1 MTFEIAIVL
10 GVIILMFILF
20 VSELFPLDVTALSIL
35 AVVLVLGFITP
46 EEAISGF
53 ANPAVITIALLFVL
67 SHSLQKSGILEYM
80 VIRLNKLTERS
91 RFLGL
96 FVFLITVAMASAFV
110 NNTAIV
116 AIFIPLT
123 IRFAQKYNLSPSKLL
138 IPLSYIAIIGG
149 TLTLV
154 GTSTNLLVN
163 SIYVNTASSSSMEG
177 VLSPPTPLG
186 MFEFAKFGLVMLVI
200 GMAYLLIAVP
210 FLIPSRTIT
219 SSLTKSYH
227 MGGYLTELK
236 VSEESPLVGRTCKKR
251 AVNKNYD
258 ITVLDILRN
267 GNLISKNIR
276 DTIIHPGDIL
286 FVRGSLENFLRMKEV
301 EKVTMLTD
309 EKLTQDELIHDDNTL
324 VECLLTNQTDLV
336 GKSLMEINFRRRFGS
351 FILAIRRE
359 GEILRKKIAHVVLQA
374 FDTLLVYGPIEK
386 IKELSDSGD
395 FIVLG
400 EIEATLQKHKYWWVS
415 VAVILGA
422 VILAALGLVPILKG
436 ALVGA
441 IFLLVIRVVTANE
454 AYQSINWQVIV
465 LIAALIPLGIV
476 VQKSGTAFWIGTV
489 LNDIANT
496 FNPVIRPTVMLS
508 LVYLVTI
515 ILTEMTSNAATAII
529 LTPIAISASQQM
541 GLDPRPFVFAVCFA
555 ASASFITP
563 IGYQTNLMVY
573 GPGGYKFS
581 DYMRVGLPL
590 AVVLWIMATWLIPIL
605 WPFTSIN
612 V

>member
-1 MTFEIAIVL
+1 MTPEIAIVL
-10 GVIILMFILF
+10 GVITLMFILF
-20 VSELFPLDVTALSIL
+20 VMELFPLDVTALSIL
-35 AVVLVLGFITP
+35 AVVLVLGYISP

-67 SHSLQKSGILEYM
+67 SHALQKSGILEYM

-96 FVFLITVAMASAFV
+96 FVFLISVALASAFV

-123 IRFAQKYNLSPSKLL
+123 IRLAQKYNLSPSKLL
-138 IPLSYIAIIGG
+138 MPLSYIAIIGG

-163 SIYVNTASSSSMEG
+163 SIYVNSISSS
-177 VLSPPTPLG
+177 PPLG

-210 FLIPSRTIT
+210 FLIPSRTVT

-236 VSEESPLVGRTCKKR
+236 VSAESPLVGRTCKER

-267 GNLISKNIR
+267 GKLISKNIR
-276 DTIIHPGDIL
+276 DTFIHPEDIL

-324 VECLLTNQTDLV
+324 VECLITNKTDLV

-374 FDTLLVYGPIEK
+374 FDTLLIYGPIEK

-415 VAVILGA
+415 VAVIFGA
-422 VILAALGLVPILKG
+422 VILAALGIVPILKG
-436 ALVGA
+436 ALIGA
-441 IFLLVIRVVTANE
+441 IFLLVIKVITANE

-476 VQKSGTAFWIGTV
+476 IQKSGTAFWIGTV
-489 LNDIANT
+489 LNDIANAFDT
-496 FNPVIRPTVMLS
+496 LVRPTVMLS

-529 LTPIAISASQQM
+529 MTPIAISAAQQM
-541 GLDPRPFVFAVCFA
+541 GLDPRTFVFAVCFA

-573 GPGGYKFS
+573 GPGGYKFT
-581 DYMRVGLPL
+581 DYVRVGLPL
-590 AVVLWIMATWLIPIL
+590 AIVLWCIATWLIPIL
-605 WPFTSIN
+605 WPFASIN

>member
-1 MTFEIAIVL
+1 MTPEIAIVL
-10 GVIILMFILF
+10 GVITLMFILF
-20 VSELFPLDVTALSIL
+20 VMELFPLDVTALSIL
-35 AVVLVLGFITP
+35 AVVLVLGYISP

-67 SHSLQKSGILEYM
+67 SHALQKSGILEYM

-96 FVFLITVAMASAFV
+96 FVFLISVALASAFV

-123 IRFAQKYNLSPSKLL
+123 IRLAQKYNLSPSKLL
-138 IPLSYIAIIGG
+138 MPLSYIAIIGG

-163 SIYVNTASSSSMEG
+163 SIYINSISSA
-177 VLSPPTPLG
+177 PPLG

-210 FLIPSRTIT
+210 FLIPSRTVT

-236 VSEESPLVGRTCKKR
+236 VSADSPLVGRTCKER

-258 ITVLDILRN
+258 ITVLDILRD
-267 GNLISKNIR
+267 GKLISKNMR
-276 DTIIHPGDIL
+276 DTFIHPEDIL

-324 VECLLTNQTDLV
+324 VECLITNKTDLV

-374 FDTLLVYGPIEK
+374 FDTLLIYGPIEK

-415 VAVILGA
+415 VAVIFCA
-422 VILAALGLVPILKG
+422 VILAALGIVPILKG
-436 ALVGA
+436 ALIGA
-441 IFLLVIRVVTANE
+441 IFLLVIKVITANE

-476 VQKSGTAFWIGTV
+476 IQKSGTAFWIATV
-489 LNDIANT
+489 LNDIANA
-496 FNPVIRPTVMLS
+496 FNPLVRPTVMLS

-529 LTPIAISASQQM
+529 MTPIAISAAQQM
-541 GLDPRPFVFAVCFA
+541 GLDPRTFVFAVCFA

-573 GPGGYKFS
+573 GPGGYKFT
-581 DYMRVGLPL
+581 DYVRVGLPL
-590 AVVLWIMATWLIPIL
+590 AIVLWCIATWLIPIL
-605 WPFTSIN
+605 WPFASIN

>member
-1 MTFEIAIVL
+1 MTLEIAIVL
-10 GVIILMFILF
+10 GVITLMFILF
-20 VSELFPLDVTALSIL
+20 VMELFPLDVTALSIL
-35 AVVLVLGFITP
+35 AVVLVLGYISP

-67 SHSLQKSGILEYM
+67 SHALQKSGILEYM

-96 FVFLITVAMASAFV
+96 FVFLISVALASAFV

-123 IRFAQKYNLSPSKLL
+123 IRLAQKYNLSPSKLL
-138 IPLSYIAIIGG
+138 MPLSYIAIIGG

-163 SIYVNTASSSSMEG
+163 SIYVNTISSS
-177 VLSPPTPLG
+177 PPLG

-200 GMAYLLIAVP
+200 GVAYLLIAVP
-210 FLIPSRTIT
+210 FLLPSRTVT

-236 VSEESPLVGRTCKKR
+236 VSAESPLVGRTCKER

-258 ITVLDILRN
+258 ITVLDILRD
-267 GNLISKNIR
+267 GKLISKNIR
-276 DTIIHPGDIL
+276 DTFIHPEDIL

-324 VECLLTNQTDLV
+324 VECLITNQTDLV

-374 FDTLLVYGPIEK
+374 FDTLLIYGPIEK

-415 VAVILGA
+415 VAVIFGA
-422 VILAALGLVPILKG
+422 VILAALGIVPILKG
-436 ALVGA
+436 ALIGA
-441 IFLLVIRVVTANE
+441 IFLLVIRVITANE

-476 VQKSGTAFWIGTV
+476 IQKSGTAFWIGTV
-489 LNDIANT
+489 LNDIANA
-496 FNPVIRPTVMLS
+496 FDPLIRPTIMLS
-508 LVYLVTI
+508 LIYLVTI

-529 LTPIAISASQQM
+529 MTPIAISAAQQM
-541 GLDPRPFVFAVCFA
+541 GLDPRTFVFAVCFA

-573 GPGGYKFS
+573 GPGGYKFT
-581 DYMRVGLPL
+581 DYVRVGLPL
-590 AVVLWIMATWLIPIL
+590 AIVLWCMATWLIPIL
-605 WPFTSIN
+605 WPFASIN

>member
-1 MTFEIAIVL
+1 MTLEIAIVL
-10 GVIILMFILF
+10 GVITLMFILF
-20 VSELFPLDVTALSIL
+20 VMELFPLDVTALSIL
-35 AVVLVLGFITP
+35 AVVLVLGYISP

-67 SHSLQKSGILEYM
+67 SHALQKSGILEYM

-96 FVFLITVAMASAFV
+96 FVFLISVALASAFV

-123 IRFAQKYNLSPSKLL
+123 IRLAQKYNLSPSKLL
-138 IPLSYIAIIGG
+138 MPLSYIAIIGG

-163 SIYVNTASSSSMEG
+163 SIYVNSISSS
-177 VLSPPTPLG
+177 PPLG

-210 FLIPSRTIT
+210 FLIPSRTVT

-236 VSEESPLVGRTCKKR
+236 VSAESPLVGRTCKER

-258 ITVLDILRN
+258 ITVLDILRD
-267 GNLISKNIR
+267 GKLISKNIR
-276 DTIIHPGDIL
+276 DTFIHPEDIL

-309 EKLTQDELIHDDNTL
+309 EKLTQVELVHDDNTL
-324 VECLLTNQTDLV
+324 VECLITNQTDLV

-374 FDTLLVYGPIEK
+374 FDTLLIYGPIEK

-415 VAVILGA
+415 VAVILGT
-422 VILAALGLVPILKG
+422 VILAALGIVPILKG
-436 ALVGA
+436 ALIGT
-441 IFLLVIRVVTANE
+441 IFLLVIRVITANE

-476 VQKSGTAFWIGTV
+476 IQKSGTAFWIGTV

-496 FNPVIRPTVMLS
+496 FNPLIRPTIMLS

-529 LTPIAISASQQM
+529 MTPIAISAAQQM
-541 GLDPRPFVFAVCFA
+541 GLDPRTFVFAVCFA

-573 GPGGYKFS
+573 GPGGYKFT
-581 DYMRVGLPL
+581 DYVRMGLPL
-590 AVVLWIMATWLIPIL
+590 AIVLWCIATWLIPIL

-612 V
+612 A

>member
-1 MTFEIAIVL
+1 MTLEIAIVL
-10 GVIILMFILF
+10 GVITLMFILF
-20 VSELFPLDVTALSIL
+20 VGELFPLDVTALSIL
-35 AVVLVLGFITP
+35 AVVLVLGYISP

-67 SHSLQKSGILEYM
+67 SHALQKSGILEYM

-96 FVFLITVAMASAFV
+96 FVFLISVALASAFV

-123 IRFAQKYNLSPSKLL
+123 IRLAQKYNLSPSKLL
-138 IPLSYIAIIGG
+138 MPLSYIAIIGG

-163 SIYVNTASSSSMEG
+163 SIYVNTIPSS
-177 VLSPPTPLG
+177 PPLG

-200 GMAYLLIAVP
+200 GVAYLLIAVP
-210 FLIPSRTIT
+210 FLIPSRTVT

-236 VSEESPLVGRTCKKR
+236 VSEESPLVGRTCKER

-258 ITVLDILRN
+258 ITVLDILRD
-267 GNLISKNIR
+267 GKLISKNIR
-276 DTIIHPGDIL
+276 DTIIYPEDIL

-324 VECLLTNQTDLV
+324 VECLITNKTDLV

-374 FDTLLVYGPIEK
+374 FDTLLIYGPIEK

-415 VAVILGA
+415 VAVIFCA
-422 VILAALGLVPILKG
+422 VILAALGIVPILKG
-436 ALVGA
+436 ALIGA
-441 IFLLVIRVVTANE
+441 IFLLVIKVITANE

-476 VQKSGTAFWIGTV
+476 IQKSGTAFWIGTV
-489 LNDIANT
+489 LNDIANA
-496 FNPVIRPTVMLS
+496 FDPLIRPTIMLS
-508 LVYLVTI
+508 LIYLVTI
-515 ILTEMTSNAATAII
+515 ILTETTSNAATAII
-529 LTPIAISASQQM
+529 MTPIAISAAQQM
-541 GLDPRPFVFAVCFA
+541 GLDPRTFVFAVCFA

-573 GPGGYKFS
+573 GPGGYKFT
-581 DYMRVGLPL
+581 DYVRVGLPL
-590 AVVLWIMATWLIPIL
+590 AIVLWCIATWLIPIL
-605 WPFTSIN
+605 WPFASIN

>member
-1 MTFEIAIVL
+1 MTLEIAIVL
-10 GVIILMFILF
+10 GVITLMFILF
-20 VSELFPLDVTALSIL
+20 VMELFPLDVTALSIL
-35 AVVLVLGFITP
+35 AVVLVLGYISP

-67 SHSLQKSGILEYM
+67 SHALQKSGILEYM

-96 FVFLITVAMASAFV
+96 FVFLISVALASAFV

-123 IRFAQKYNLSPSKLL
+123 IRLAQKYNLSPSKLL
-138 IPLSYIAIIGG
+138 MPLSYIAIIGG

-163 SIYVNTASSSSMEG
+163 SIYVNTIPSS
-177 VLSPPTPLG
+177 PPLG

-210 FLIPSRTIT
+210 FLIPSRTVT

-236 VSEESPLVGRTCKKR
+236 VSEESPLVGRTCKER

-258 ITVLDILRN
+258 ITVLDILRD
-267 GNLISKNIR
+267 GKLISKNIR
-276 DTIIHPGDIL
+276 DTIIYPEDIL

-324 VECLLTNQTDLV
+324 VECLITNQTDLV

-374 FDTLLVYGPIEK
+374 FDTLLIYGPIEK

-415 VAVILGA
+415 VAVILGT
-422 VILAALGLVPILKG
+422 VILAALGIVPILKG
-436 ALVGA
+436 ALIGA
-441 IFLLVIRVVTANE
+441 IFLLVIRVITANE

-476 VQKSGTAFWIGTV
+476 IQKSGTAFWIGTV
-489 LNDIANT
+489 LNDIANA
-496 FNPVIRPTVMLS
+496 FNPLIRPTIMLS
-508 LVYLVTI
+508 LIYLVTI

-529 LTPIAISASQQM
+529 MTPIAISAAQQM
-541 GLDPRPFVFAVCFA
+541 GLDPRTFVFAVCFA

-573 GPGGYKFS
+573 SPGGYKFT
-581 DYMRVGLPL
+581 DYVRVGLPL
-590 AVVLWIMATWLIPIL
+590 AIVLWCMATWLIPIL
-605 WPFTSIN
+605 WPFASIN

>member
-1 MTFEIAIVL
+1 MTPEIAIVL
-10 GVIILMFILF
+10 GVITLMFILF
-20 VSELFPLDVTALSIL
+20 VMELFPLDVTALSIL
-35 AVVLVLGFITP
+35 AVVLVLGYISP

-67 SHSLQKSGILEYM
+67 SHALQKSGILEYM

-96 FVFLITVAMASAFV
+96 FIFLISVALASAFV

-123 IRFAQKYNLSPSKLL
+123 IRLAQKYNLSPSKLL
-138 IPLSYIAIIGG
+138 MPLSYIAIIGG

-163 SIYVNTASSSSMEG
+163 SIYVNTISSS
-177 VLSPPTPLG
+177 PPLG

-210 FLIPSRTIT
+210 FLIPSRTVT

-236 VSEESPLVGRTCKKR
+236 VSAESPLVGRTCKER

-258 ITVLDILRN
+258 ITVLDILRD
-267 GNLISKNIR
+267 GKLISKNIR
-276 DTIIHPGDIL
+276 DTFIHPEDIL

-324 VECLLTNQTDLV
+324 VECLITNQTDLV

-374 FDTLLVYGPIEK
+374 FDTLLIYGPIEK

-415 VAVILGA
+415 VAVILGT
-422 VILAALGLVPILKG
+422 VILAALGIVPILKG
-436 ALVGA
+436 ALIGA
-441 IFLLVIRVVTANE
+441 IFLLVIRVITANE

-476 VQKSGTAFWIGTV
+476 IQKSGTAFWIGTV

-496 FNPVIRPTVMLS
+496 FNPLIRPTIMLS

-529 LTPIAISASQQM
+529 MTPIAISAAQQM
-541 GLDPRPFVFAVCFA
+541 GLDPRTFVFAVCFA

-573 GPGGYKFS
+573 GPGGYKFT
-581 DYMRVGLPL
+581 DYVRVGLPL
-590 AVVLWIMATWLIPIL
+590 AIVLWCMATWLIPIL

-612 V
+612 A

>member
-1 MTFEIAIVL
+1 MTLEIAIVL
-10 GVIILMFILF
+10 GVITLMFILF
-20 VSELFPLDVTALSIL
+20 VMELFPLDVTALSIL
-35 AVVLVLGFITP
+35 AVVLVLGYISP

-67 SHSLQKSGILEYM
+67 SHALQKSGILEYM

-96 FVFLITVAMASAFV
+96 FVFLISVALASAFV

-123 IRFAQKYNLSPSKLL
+123 IRLAQKYNLSPSKLL
-138 IPLSYIAIIGG
+138 MPLSYIAIIGG

-163 SIYVNTASSSSMEG
+163 SIYVNSISSS
-177 VLSPPTPLG
+177 PPLG

-210 FLIPSRTIT
+210 FLIPSRTVT

-236 VSEESPLVGRTCKKR
+236 VSAESPLVGRTCKER

-258 ITVLDILRN
+258 ITVLDILRD
-267 GNLISKNIR
+267 GKLISKNIR
-276 DTIIHPGDIL
+276 DTFIHPEDIL

-309 EKLTQDELIHDDNTL
+309 EKLTQVELIHDDNTL
-324 VECLLTNQTDLV
+324 VECLITNQTDLV

-374 FDTLLVYGPIEK
+374 FDTLLIYGPIEK

-415 VAVILGA
+415 VAVILGT
-422 VILAALGLVPILKG
+422 VILAALGIVPILKG
-436 ALVGA
+436 ALIGT
-441 IFLLVIRVVTANE
+441 IFLLVIRVITANE

-476 VQKSGTAFWIGTV
+476 IQKSGTAFWIGTV
-489 LNDIANT
+489 LNDIANA
-496 FNPVIRPTVMLS
+496 FNPLIRPTIMLS

-529 LTPIAISASQQM
+529 MTPIAISAAQQM
-541 GLDPRPFVFAVCFA
+541 GLDPRTFVFAVCFA

-573 GPGGYKFS
+573 GPGGYKFT
-581 DYMRVGLPL
+581 DYVRVGLPL
-590 AVVLWIMATWLIPIL
+590 AIVLWCIATWLIPIL

-612 V
+612 A

>member
-1 MTFEIAIVL
+1 MTLEIAIVL
-10 GVIILMFILF
+10 GVITLMFILF
-20 VSELFPLDVTALSIL
+20 VGELFPLDVTALSIL
-35 AVVLVLGFITP
+35 AVVLVLGYISP

-53 ANPAVITIALLFVL
+53 ANPAVIIIALLFVL
-67 SHSLQKSGILEYM
+67 SHALQKSGILEYM

-96 FVFLITVAMASAFV
+96 FVFLISVALASAFV

-123 IRFAQKYNLSPSKLL
+123 IRLAQKYNLSPSKLL
-138 IPLSYIAIIGG
+138 MPLSYIAIIGG

-163 SIYVNTASSSSMEG
+163 SIYVNSISSA
-177 VLSPPTPLG
+177 PPLG

-200 GMAYLLIAVP
+200 GVAYLLIAVP
-210 FLIPSRTIT
+210 FLIPSRTVT

-236 VSEESPLVGRTCKKR
+236 VSEESPLVGRTCKER

-258 ITVLDILRN
+258 ITVLDILRD
-267 GNLISKNIR
+267 GKLISKNIR
-276 DTIIHPGDIL
+276 DTIIYPEDIL

-324 VECLLTNQTDLV
+324 VECLITNRTDLV

-374 FDTLLVYGPIEK
+374 FDTLLIYGPIEK

-415 VAVILGA
+415 VAVILGT
-422 VILAALGLVPILKG
+422 VILAALGIVPILKG
-436 ALVGA
+436 ALIGA
-441 IFLLVIRVVTANE
+441 IFLLVIRVITANE

-476 VQKSGTAFWIGTV
+476 IQKSGTSFWIGTV
-489 LNDIANT
+489 LNDIANA
-496 FNPVIRPTVMLS
+496 FDPLIRPTIMLS
-508 LVYLVTI
+508 LIYLVTI
-515 ILTEMTSNAATAII
+515 ILTETTSNAATAII
-529 LTPIAISASQQM
+529 MTPIAISAAQQM
-541 GLDPRPFVFAVCFA
+541 GLDPRTFVFAVCFA

-573 GPGGYKFS
+573 SPGGYKFT
-581 DYMRVGLPL
+581 DYVRVGLPL
-590 AVVLWIMATWLIPIL
+590 AIVLWCMATWLIPIL
-605 WPFTSIN
+605 WPFASIN

>member
-1 MTFEIAIVL
+1 MTPEIAIVL
-10 GVIILMFILF
+10 GVITLMFILF
-20 VSELFPLDVTALSIL
+20 VMELFPLDVTALSIL
-35 AVVLVLGFITP
+35 AVVLVLGYISP

-67 SHSLQKSGILEYM
+67 SHALQKSGILEYM

-96 FVFLITVAMASAFV
+96 FVFLISVALASAFV

-123 IRFAQKYNLSPSKLL
+123 IRLAQKYNLSPSKLL
-138 IPLSYIAIIGG
+138 MPLSYIAIIGG

-163 SIYVNTASSSSMEG
+163 SIYINSISSS
-177 VLSPPTPLG
+177 PPLG

-210 FLIPSRTIT
+210 FLIPSRTVT

-236 VSEESPLVGRTCKKR
+236 VSAESPLVGRTCKER

-258 ITVLDILRN
+258 ITVLDILRD
-267 GNLISKNIR
+267 GKLISKNIR
-276 DTIIHPGDIL
+276 DTFIHPEDIL

-309 EKLTQDELIHDDNTL
+309 EKLTQNELIHDDNTL
-324 VECLLTNQTDLV
+324 VECLITNKADLV

-374 FDTLLVYGPIEK
+374 FDTLLIYGPIEK

-415 VAVILGA
+415 VAVIFCA
-422 VILAALGLVPILKG
+422 IILAALGIVPILKG
-436 ALVGA
+436 ALIGA
-441 IFLLVIRVVTANE
+441 IFLLVIKVITANE

-476 VQKSGTAFWIGTV
+476 IQKSGTAFWIATV
-489 LNDIANT
+489 LNDIANA
-496 FNPVIRPTVMLS
+496 FNPLVRPTVMLS

-529 LTPIAISASQQM
+529 MTPIAISAAQQM
-541 GLDPRPFVFAVCFA
+541 GLDPRTFVFAVCFA

-573 GPGGYKFS
+573 GPGGYKFT
-581 DYMRVGLPL
+581 DYVRVGLPL
-590 AVVLWIMATWLIPIL
+590 AIVLWCIATWLIPIL

-612 V
+612 A

>member
-1 MTFEIAIVL
+1 MTLEIAIVL
-10 GVIILMFILF
+10 GVITLMFILF
-20 VSELFPLDVTALSIL
+20 VMELFPLDVTALSIL
-35 AVVLVLGFITP
+35 AVVLVLGYISP

-67 SHSLQKSGILEYM
+67 SHALQKSGILEYM

-96 FVFLITVAMASAFV
+96 FVFLISVALASAFV

-123 IRFAQKYNLSPSKLL
+123 IRLAQKYNLSPSKLL
-138 IPLSYIAIIGG
+138 MPLSYIAIIGG

-163 SIYVNTASSSSMEG
+163 SIYVNSISSS
-177 VLSPPTPLG
+177 PPLG

-210 FLIPSRTIT
+210 FLIPSRTVT

-236 VSEESPLVGRTCKKR
+236 VSAESPLVGRTCKER

-258 ITVLDILRN
+258 ITVLDILRD
-267 GNLISKNIR
+267 GKLISKNIR
-276 DTIIHPGDIL
+276 DTFIHPEDIL

-324 VECLLTNQTDLV
+324 VECLITNQTDLV

-374 FDTLLVYGPIEK
+374 FDTLLIYGPIEK

-415 VAVILGA
+415 VAVILGT
-422 VILAALGLVPILKG
+422 VILAALGIVPILKG
-436 ALVGA
+436 ALIGA
-441 IFLLVIRVVTANE
+441 IFLLAIRVITANE

-476 VQKSGTAFWIGTV
+476 IQKSGTAFWIGTV

-496 FNPVIRPTVMLS
+496 FNPLIRPTIMLS

-529 LTPIAISASQQM
+529 MTPIAISAAQQM
-541 GLDPRPFVFAVCFA
+541 GLDPRTFVFAVCFA

-573 GPGGYKFS
+573 GPGGYKFT
-581 DYMRVGLPL
+581 DYVRVGLPL
-590 AVVLWIMATWLIPIL
+590 AIVLWCIATWLIPIL

-612 V
+612 A

>member
-1 MTFEIAIVL
+1 MTPEIAIVL
-10 GVIILMFILF
+10 GVITLMFILF
-20 VSELFPLDVTALSIL
+20 VMELFPLDVTALSIL
-35 AVVLVLGFITP
+35 AVVLVLGYISP

-53 ANPAVITIALLFVL
+53 SNPAVITIALLFVL
-67 SHSLQKSGILEYM
+67 SHALQKSGILEYM

-96 FVFLITVAMASAFV
+96 FVFLILVALASAFI

-123 IRFAQKYNLSPSKLL
+123 IRLAQKYNISPSKLL
-138 IPLSYIAIIGG
+138 MPLSYIAIIGG

-163 SIYVNTASSSSMEG
+163 SIYVNTISSS
-177 VLSPPTPLG
+177 PPLG

-210 FLIPSRTIT
+210 FLIPSRTVT

-236 VSEESPLVGRTCKKR
+236 VSAESPLVGRTCKER

-258 ITVLDILRN
+258 VTVLDILRD
-267 GNLISKNIR
+267 GKLISKNIR
-276 DTIIHPGDIL
+276 DTFIHPEDIL

-309 EKLTQDELIHDDNTL
+309 EKLTQDELVHDDNTL
-324 VECLLTNQTDLV
+324 VECLITNQTDLV

-374 FDTLLVYGPIEK
+374 FDTLLIYGPIEK

-415 VAVILGA
+415 VAVILGI
-422 VILAALGLVPILKG
+422 VILAALGIVSILKG
-436 ALVGA
+436 ALIGA
-441 IFLLVIRVVTANE
+441 IFLLAIRVITANE

-476 VQKSGTAFWIGTV
+476 IQKSGTAFWIGTV
-489 LNDIANT
+489 LNDIANA
-496 FNPVIRPTVMLS
+496 FNPLIRPTIMLS

-529 LTPIAISASQQM
+529 MTPIAISAAQQM
-541 GLDPRPFVFAVCFA
+541 ELDPRTFVFAVCFA

-573 GPGGYKFS
+573 GPGGYKFT
-581 DYMRVGLPL
+581 DYVRVGLPL
-590 AVVLWIMATWLIPIL
+590 AIVLWCIATWLIPIL
-605 WPFTSIN
+605 WPFASIN
-612 V
+612 A

>member
-1 MTFEIAIVL
+1 MTLEIAIVL
-10 GVIILMFILF
+10 GVITLMFILF
-20 VSELFPLDVTALSIL
+20 VMELFPLDVTALSIL
-35 AVVLVLGFITP
+35 AVVLVLGYISP

-67 SHSLQKSGILEYM
+67 SHALQKSGILEYM

-96 FVFLITVAMASAFV
+96 FVFLISVALASAFV

-123 IRFAQKYNLSPSKLL
+123 IRLAQKYNLSPSKLL
-138 IPLSYIAIIGG
+138 MPLSYIAIIGG

-163 SIYVNTASSSSMEG
+163 SIYVNSISSS
-177 VLSPPTPLG
+177 PPLG

-210 FLIPSRTIT
+210 FLIPSRTVT

-236 VSEESPLVGRTCKKR
+236 VSAESPLVGRTCKER

-258 ITVLDILRN
+258 ITVLDILRD
-267 GNLISKNIR
+267 GKLISKNIR
-276 DTIIHPGDIL
+276 DTFIHPEDIL

-324 VECLLTNQTDLV
+324 VECLITNQTDLV

-374 FDTLLVYGPIEK
+374 FDTLLIYGPIEK

-415 VAVILGA
+415 VAVIFGA
-422 VILAALGLVPILKG
+422 VILAALGIVPILKG
-436 ALVGA
+436 ALIGT
-441 IFLLVIRVVTANE
+441 IFLLVIRVITANE

-476 VQKSGTAFWIGTV
+476 IQKSGTAFWIGTV
-489 LNDIANT
+489 LNDIANA
-496 FNPVIRPTVMLS
+496 FNPLIRPTIMLS

-529 LTPIAISASQQM
+529 MTPIAISAAQQM
-541 GLDPRPFVFAVCFA
+541 GLDPRTFVFAVCFA

-573 GPGGYKFS
+573 GPGGYKFT
-581 DYMRVGLPL
+581 DYVRVGLPL
-590 AVVLWIMATWLIPIL
+590 AIVLWCIATWLIPIL

-612 V
+612 A

>member
-1 MTFEIAIVL
+1 MTPEIAIVL
-10 GVIILMFILF
+10 GVITLMFILF
-20 VSELFPLDVTALSIL
+20 VMELFPLDVTALSIL
-35 AVVLVLGFITP
+35 AVVLVLGYISP

-67 SHSLQKSGILEYM
+67 SHALQKSGILEYM

-96 FVFLITVAMASAFV
+96 FVFLISVALASAFV

-123 IRFAQKYNLSPSKLL
+123 IRLAQKYNLSPSKLL
-138 IPLSYIAIIGG
+138 MPLSYIAIIGG

-163 SIYVNTASSSSMEG
+163 SIYVNSISSA
-177 VLSPPTPLG
+177 PPLG

-210 FLIPSRTIT
+210 FLIPSRTVT

-236 VSEESPLVGRTCKKR
+236 VSADSPLVGRTCKER

-267 GNLISKNIR
+267 GKLISKNIR
-276 DTIIHPGDIL
+276 DTFIHPEDIL

-324 VECLLTNQTDLV
+324 VECLITNRTDLV

-374 FDTLLVYGPIEK
+374 FDTLLIYGPIEK

-415 VAVILGA
+415 VAVIFGA
-422 VILAALGLVPILKG
+422 VILAALGIVPILKG
-436 ALVGA
+436 ALIGA
-441 IFLLVIRVVTANE
+441 IFLLVIKVITANE

-476 VQKSGTAFWIGTV
+476 IQKSGTAFWIATV
-489 LNDIANT
+489 LNDIANA
-496 FNPVIRPTVMLS
+496 FNPLVRPTVMLS

-529 LTPIAISASQQM
+529 MTPIAISAAQQM
-541 GLDPRPFVFAVCFA
+541 GLDPRTFVFAVCFA

-573 GPGGYKFS
+573 GPGGYKFT
-581 DYMRVGLPL
+581 DYVRVGLPL
-590 AVVLWIMATWLIPIL
+590 AIVLWCMATWLIPIL
-605 WPFTSIN
+605 WPFASIN

>member
-1 MTFEIAIVL
+1 MTPEIAIVL
-10 GVIILMFILF
+10 GVITLMFILF
-20 VSELFPLDVTALSIL
+20 VMELFPLDVTALSIL
-35 AVVLVLGFITP
+35 AVVLVLGYISP

-67 SHSLQKSGILEYM
+67 SHALQKSGILEYM

-96 FVFLITVAMASAFV
+96 FVFLISVALASAFV

-123 IRFAQKYNLSPSKLL
+123 IRLAQKYNLSPSKLL
-138 IPLSYIAIIGG
+138 MPLSYIAIIGG

-163 SIYVNTASSSSMEG
+163 SIYINSISSS
-177 VLSPPTPLG
+177 PPLG

-210 FLIPSRTIT
+210 FLIPSRTVT

-236 VSEESPLVGRTCKKR
+236 VSADSPLVGRTCKER

-258 ITVLDILRN
+258 ITVLDILRD
-267 GNLISKNIR
+267 GKLISKNIR
-276 DTIIHPGDIL
+276 DTFIHPEDIL

-324 VECLLTNQTDLV
+324 VECLITNQTDLV

-374 FDTLLVYGPIEK
+374 FDTLLIYGPIEK
-386 IKELSDSGD
+386 IKELSESGD

-415 VAVILGA
+415 VAVILGT
-422 VILAALGLVPILKG
+422 VILAALGIVPILKG
-436 ALVGA
+436 ALIGT
-441 IFLLVIRVVTANE
+441 IFLLVIRVITANE

-476 VQKSGTAFWIGTV
+476 IQKSGTAFWIGTV

-496 FNPVIRPTVMLS
+496 FNPLIRPTIMLS

-529 LTPIAISASQQM
+529 MTPIAISAAQQM
-541 GLDPRPFVFAVCFA
+541 GLDPRTFVFAVCFA

-573 GPGGYKFS
+573 GPGGYKFT
-581 DYMRVGLPL
+581 DYVRVGLPL
-590 AVVLWIMATWLIPIL
+590 AIVLWCIATWLIPIL

-612 V
+612 A

>member
-1 MTFEIAIVL
+1 MTPEIAIVL
-10 GVIILMFILF
+10 GVITLMFILF
-20 VSELFPLDVTALSIL
+20 VMELFPLDVTALSIL
-35 AVVLVLGFITP
+35 AVVLVLGYISP

-67 SHSLQKSGILEYM
+67 SHALQKSGILEYM

-96 FVFLITVAMASAFV
+96 FVFLISVALASAFV

-123 IRFAQKYNLSPSKLL
+123 IRLAQKYNLSPSKLL
-138 IPLSYIAIIGG
+138 MPLSYIAIIGG

-163 SIYVNTASSSSMEG
+163 SIYVNSISSS
-177 VLSPPTPLG
+177 PPLG

-210 FLIPSRTIT
+210 FLIPSRTVT

-236 VSEESPLVGRTCKKR
+236 VSADSPLVGRTCKER

-267 GNLISKNIR
+267 GKLISKNIR
-276 DTIIHPGDIL
+276 DTFIHPEDIL

-324 VECLLTNQTDLV
+324 VECLITNQTDLV

-374 FDTLLVYGPIEK
+374 FDTLLIYGPIEK

-415 VAVILGA
+415 VVVILGT
-422 VILAALGLVPILKG
+422 VILAALGIVPILKG
-436 ALVGA
+436 ALIGT
-441 IFLLVIRVVTANE
+441 IFLLVIRVITANE

-476 VQKSGTAFWIGTV
+476 IQKSGTAFWIGTV
-489 LNDIANT
+489 LNDIANA
-496 FNPVIRPTVMLS
+496 FNPLVRPTVMLS

-529 LTPIAISASQQM
+529 MTPIAISAAQQM
-541 GLDPRPFVFAVCFA
+541 GLDPRTFVFAVCFA

-573 GPGGYKFS
+573 GPGGYKFT
-581 DYMRVGLPL
+581 DYVRVGLPL
-590 AVVLWIMATWLIPIL
+590 AIVLWCIATWLIPIL
-605 WPFTSIN
+605 WPFASIN

>member
-1 MTFEIAIVL
+1 MTLEIAIVL
-10 GVIILMFILF
+10 GVITLMFILF
-20 VSELFPLDVTALSIL
+20 VMELFPLDVTALSIL
-35 AVVLVLGFITP
+35 AVVLVLGYISP

-67 SHSLQKSGILEYM
+67 SHALQKSGILEYM

-96 FVFLITVAMASAFV
+96 FVFLISVALASAFV

-123 IRFAQKYNLSPSKLL
+123 IRLAQKYNLSPSKLL
-138 IPLSYIAIIGG
+138 MPLSYIAIIGG

-163 SIYVNTASSSSMEG
+163 SIYVNSISSS
-177 VLSPPTPLG
+177 PPLG

-210 FLIPSRTIT
+210 FLIPSRTVT

-236 VSEESPLVGRTCKKR
+236 VSAESPLVGRTCKER

-258 ITVLDILRN
+258 ITVLDILRD
-267 GNLISKNIR
+267 GKLISKNIR
-276 DTIIHPGDIL
+276 DTFIHPEDIL

-324 VECLLTNQTDLV
+324 VECLITNQTDLV

-374 FDTLLVYGPIEK
+374 FDTLLIYGPIEK

-415 VAVILGA
+415 VAVIFGA
-422 VILAALGLVPILKG
+422 VILAALGIVPILKG
-436 ALVGA
+436 ALIGT
-441 IFLLVIRVVTANE
+441 IFLLVIRVITANE

-476 VQKSGTAFWIGTV
+476 IQKSGTAFWIGTV
-489 LNDIANT
+489 LNDIANA
-496 FNPVIRPTVMLS
+496 FNPLVRPTIMLS

-529 LTPIAISASQQM
+529 MTPIAISAAQQM
-541 GLDPRPFVFAVCFA
+541 GLDPRTFVFAVCFA

-573 GPGGYKFS
+573 GPGGYKFT
-581 DYMRVGLPL
+581 DYVRVGLPL
-590 AVVLWIMATWLIPIL
+590 AIVLWCMATWLIPIL

-612 V
+612 A